1 MIVANTY
8 LKIKKK
14 FVDFYDFNGKIP
26 DPDYIEG
33 AIELSINGVEILNKE
48 MWDYVDQLWA
58 YLAEGVICVAR
69 GEGFKT
75 YFPDQPIEI
84 SFGIQG
90 SKVVVA
96 VTVHETVKVVVER
109 SEFVSEMRRLA
120 VEFFEGMKGKGD
132 RYKDNSDIYLNKLRL
147 I

>member
-1 MIVANTY
+1 MIVAKTY
-8 LKIKKK
+8 LRVKKK
-14 FVDFYDFNGKIP
+14 FVNFYDFNGKIP

-58 YLAEGVICVAR
+58 YLAEGVMCVAR

-84 SFGIQG
+84 SFGVQG

-96 VTVHETVKVVVER
+96 VTVYETVKVVVDR

-132 RYKDNSDIYLNKLRL
+132 RYKDNSDIYLNKLNL